1 MKNVL
6 IIYWSHDGRT
16 ARIWADWFRL
26 VWTIGAIVVSAAV
39 ASLLVKAF
47 VDIFGVARCRL
58 EEQLSNMPEAERE
71 GVDLDSYDIIL
82 LGCAIRYGEFNK
94 QFVNFVNKNKAK
106 LDAKPNS
113 MFNITAIARN
123 PEKATVAGNVYAR
136 KFMENNPWKPHEMK
150 CFAGKV
156 DYPNCGPVDGFL
168 IRLIMMMTK
177 GPTDKHSV
185 NDFTNWDD
193 VEAYA
198 RHCLTLA

>member
-6 IIYWSHDGRT
+6 IIYWSHDGHT
-16 ARIWADWFRL
+16 ARISRRICEVIEAE
-26 VWTIGAIVVSAAV
+26 GH
-39 ASLLVKAF
+39 KATMMH
-47 VDIFGVARCRL
+47 V
-58 EEQLSNMPEAERE
+58 MEAERE

>member
-16 ARIWADWFRL
+16 ARISRRICEVIEAE
-26 VWTIGAIVVSAAV
+26 GH
-39 ASLLVKAF
+39 KATMMH
-47 VDIFGVARCRL
+47 V
-58 EEQLSNMPEAERE
+58 MEAERE

-136 KFMENNPWKPHEMK
+136 KFLENNPWKPHEMK